1 MLFKVFVLFLK
12 GEKVSSLTSDWNLF
26 ILFVFF
32 FIFGIK
38 VVIFLNFLIR
48 NKLYLEVCL
57 NNMYNDCGYKIK
69 KEKIF
74 IILIYIC
81 YDLKNFKNI

>member
-12 GEKVSSLTSDWNLF
+12 GEKVSSLMSDWNLL

-38 VVIFLNFLIR
+38 VVIFLNFLIW

-57 NNMYNDCGYKIK
+57 NKMYNDCGYKIK

-74 IILIYIC
+74 II
-81 YDLKNFKNI
+81 